1 MKIYCIIPARAGSKR
16 IKNKNLIQIKKKP
29 LLQYSIENA
38 LKSKKIN
45 KVFVS
50 SDGKKIL
57 DFAKKL
63 KVNVL
68 KRSKKI
74 SKDNTSTERV
84 IDNFIS
90 ELKKSND
97 LPDYIVLLQPTSPF
111 RNNSD
116 IDNAINLLLKK
127 KLDSLFSGCLNKN
140 LFWID
145 KKKFPKPLNYN
156 YKKRAMEQSFRGQI
170 MENGSIYVFNT
181 RKYKGCRLFGK
192 IGYYLMTKT
201 NSIQIDDKED
211 IQIAN
216 KI

>member
-29 LLQYSIENA
+29 LLQYSIESA
-38 LKSKKIN
+38 IKSKKIN

-50 SDGKKIL
+50 SDGKGIL
-57 DFAKKL
+57 DFAKKF
-63 KVNVL
+63 KVNIL

-84 IDNFIS
+84 IDDFIS
-90 ELKKSND
+90 ELKILND

-111 RNNSD
+111 RNNND
-116 IDNAINLLLKK
+116 IDNSINLLLKNRF
-127 KLDSLFSGCLNKN
+127 DSLFSGCLNKN

-145 KKKFPKPLNYN
+145 KKKYPRPLNYN
-156 YKKRAMEQSFRGQI
+156 YEKRAMEQSFKGQI
-170 MENGSIYVFNT
+170 MENGSIYVFDSK
-181 RKYKGCRLFGK
+181 KYKGCRLFGK
-192 IGYYLMTKT
+192 IGYYLMNKT
-201 NSIQIDDKED
+201 NSIQIDDIED
-211 IQIAN
+211 VKIAN